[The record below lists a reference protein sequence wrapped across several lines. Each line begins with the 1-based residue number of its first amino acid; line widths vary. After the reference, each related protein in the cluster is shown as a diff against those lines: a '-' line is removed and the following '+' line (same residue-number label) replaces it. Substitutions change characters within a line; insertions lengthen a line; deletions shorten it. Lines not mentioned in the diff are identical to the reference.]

1 MLLILDLYRR
11 LNDTFGSCARPRIG
25 WQIDPFGHSR
35 EQASLFAQMGFDGML
50 FGRIDYQ
57 DKEERLNN
65 KTMEFIWKSSPNL
78 GKKVSLIMVNNNNYK
93 RKKNFF
99 CIEKRKIYNF

>member
-1 MLLILDLYRR
+1 MYVFICRR
-11 LNDTFGSCARPRIG
+11 LNDTFGSCARPHIG

-57 DKEERLNN
+57 DKNKRLENQ
-65 KTMEFIWKSSPNL
+65 TMEFIWKSSPSL
-78 GKKVSLIMVNNNNYK
+78 GSILINAKDIFEMSRLNNYR
-93 RKKNFF
+93 RKKEL
-99 CIEKRKIYNF
+99 IHIL

>member
-1 MLLILDLYRR
+1 MICRR
-11 LNDTFGSCARPRIG
+11 LNDTFGSCARPHIG

-57 DKEERLNN
+57 DKNKRLNE
-65 KTMEFIWKSSPNL
+65 KSMEFVWESSSSL
-78 GKKVSLIMVNNNNYK
+78 GKAIFCMTKNAKMI
-93 RKKNFF
+93 KKSE
-99 CIEKRKIYNF
+99 II